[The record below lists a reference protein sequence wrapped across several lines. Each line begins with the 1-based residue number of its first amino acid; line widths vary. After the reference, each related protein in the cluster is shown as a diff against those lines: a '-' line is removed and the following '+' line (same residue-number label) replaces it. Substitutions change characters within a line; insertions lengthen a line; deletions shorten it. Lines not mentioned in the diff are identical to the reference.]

1 MPPFQRSGLLIA
13 SLTALAVAL
22 TLPAPPPRA
31 LARASGVASAAAVTP
46 ATTSPSPS
54 QEKNSVG
61 ISVTPAEISPA
72 IAAGD
77 QTAESVTIT
86 NRSGVA
92 VTVAVQP
99 DAGGQPGGGVS
110 IAVQPTRLNLRPG
123 QSATVA
129 IRITTAAQAPPGSVQ
144 GLVAIQA
151 QPFGGGEIPV
161 GSGVDVVLDV
171 NVIQPV
177 AGAGFSAPLV
187 VDGGEPAVFS
197 LRGSND
203 NRFPARLDGSVS
215 ISGLLSG
222 TGLSG
227 QSRELASGQ
236 SADLREVWD
245 DPPTFGIGR
254 VTMRLSAGAGSPV
267 SSTALIIFFP
277 WKLGLMLAGLAFT
290 TTAGFFLGKG
300 FR

>member
-1 MPPFQRSGLLIA
+1 MPLQRSGLLIA

-22 TLPAPPPRA
+22 TLPAPLPRA
-31 LARASGVASAAAVTP
+31 LARASGATSVAAGSPAA
-46 ATTSPSPS
+46 TSPSPS
-54 QEKNSVG
+54 QAKNSVG
-61 ISVTPAEISPA
+61 ISVTPAEISPT

-77 QTAESVTIT
+77 QTGESVTIT

-92 VTVAVQP
+92 VTAAVQP
-99 DAGGQPGGGVS
+99 EAGGQPGGGVS
-110 IAVQPTRLNLRPG
+110 IAAQPTRINLRPG
-123 QSATVA
+123 ESAAVA
-129 IRITTAAQAPPGSVQ
+129 IRISTATQAPTGSVQ
-144 GLVAIQA
+144 GFVAIQA

-177 AGAGFSAPLV
+177 AGAGFSAPLI
-187 VDGGEPAVFS
+187 VDGGDPAIFS
-197 LRGSND
+197 LRGSNN
-203 NRFPARLDGSVS
+203 NRFPARLDGSV
-215 ISGLLSG
+215 IVSGLLSG

-267 SSTALIIFFP
+267 RSTALIIFFP

-290 TTAGFFLGKG
+290 ATAGFFLGRG

>member
-1 MPPFQRSGLLIA
+1 MPPLQRSGLQIA
-13 SLTALAVAL
+13 SLAALIAAL
-22 TLPAPPPRA
+22 TLPAPRA
-31 LARASGVASAAAVTP
+31 LARAGGATSTAAVSPAAA
-46 ATTSPSPS
+46 ASPSPS
-54 QEKNSVG
+54 QAKNSIG
-61 ISVTPAEISPA
+61 ISVTPAEISPT

-77 QTAESVTIT
+77 QTAESVIIT

-99 DAGGQPGGGVS
+99 GAGGQPGGGVS

-129 IRITTAAQAPPGSVQ
+129 IRITAGAQAPPGSVR

-151 QPFGGGEIPV
+151 RPSGGGEISV
-161 GSGVDVVLDV
+161 GSGVDVILDV

-177 AGAGFSAPLV
+177 VGAGFSAPLV

-197 LRGSND
+197 LRGSNN

-215 ISGLLSG
+215 VGGLLSG

-236 SADLREVWD
+236 SADLREVWS

-254 VTMRLSAGAGSPV
+254 VTMQLSAGAGSPV
-267 SSTALIIFFP
+267 RSTALIIFFP
-277 WKLGLMLAGLAFT
+277 WKLGLMLIGLAFT